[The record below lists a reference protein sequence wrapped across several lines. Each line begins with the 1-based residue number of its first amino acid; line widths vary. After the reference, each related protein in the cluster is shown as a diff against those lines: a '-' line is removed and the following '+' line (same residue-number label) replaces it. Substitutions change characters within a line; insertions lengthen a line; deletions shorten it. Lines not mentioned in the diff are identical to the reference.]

1 MSTSRRHFLRAL
13 GAGAVAPLLPGF
25 LSRALAQPAPSGRQ
39 RTLVCVFQR
48 GAVDGLGM
56 VVPFFDRGYYADRAH
71 IAIARPGRGDATA
84 IDLDGRF
91 GLHPAMRPLVEL
103 WRRRELAVVHAVG
116 SPHETRS
123 HFEAQHYMEAGI
135 TGRAPDR
142 QGWLNRVLQ
151 QQSPGAEDLPA
162 VAIGGGVPMAL
173 RGEVP
178 VFSVAAL
185 GRMRLPAAGRNTGA
199 AVRQGL
205 ERLYD
210 DEGALGED
218 MTEALETF
226 DRLQSIGRQRY
237 EPAGGAEYPRRAPGR
252 QLMDVAR
259 LIKADVGL
267 RVAFVSSGGWD
278 THTGQGAAT
287 GGLANNLTA
296 FAQSLAA
303 FRRDLGDRFEDVV
316 VLTMSEFG
324 RTVAQNGTGGTDHGH
339 GTAMLVMG
347 GPVRGRRVVTDWPG
361 LAPEQRWHRR
371 DLAVTTDFRDLFG
384 EVAERHLGVRDLA
397 SVFPNHATSPDR
409 FPGVL
414 RG

>member
-1 MSTSRRHFLRAL
+1 MTTSRRRFFRLLA
-13 GAGAVAPLLPGF
+13 AGALAPTLPGF
-25 LSRALAQPAPSGRQ
+25 MSRALAQPTPSGRP
-39 RTLVCVFQR
+39 RTLVCLFQR
-48 GAVDGLGM
+48 GAVDGLSM
-56 VVPFFDRGYYADRAH
+56 VVPHFDPGYYADRAH
-71 IAIARPGRGDATA
+71 IAIGRPSRREGTA

-91 GLHPAMRPLVEL
+91 GLHPAMRPLREM
-103 WRRRELAVVHAVG
+103 WNRRELAVVHAVG

-151 QQSPGAEDLPA
+151 QQSPGADDLPA

-173 RGEVP
+173 RGQVP
-178 VFSVAAL
+178 VFGVRAL
-185 GRMRLPAAGRNTGA
+185 GRMRLPAAGRNTRGA
-199 AVRQGL
+199 IRQGL
-205 ERLYD
+205 ERLYEG
-210 DEGALGED
+210 EGALGD
-218 MTEALETF
+218 AMTEALGTF
-226 DRLQSIGRQRY
+226 DRLQSIGRGRY
-237 EPAGGAEYPRRAPGR
+237 EPEGGAEYPRQRPGR
-252 QLMDVAR
+252 ELMDVAR
-259 LIKADVGL
+259 LIKAGVGL
-267 RVAFVSSGGWD
+267 RVAFVSCGGWD
-278 THTGQGAAT
+278 THTGQGAAE
-287 GGLANNLTA
+287 GGLARNLGWLA
-296 FAQSLAA
+296 ESLAA

-361 LAPEQRWHRR
+361 LAPEQRWQRR

-384 EVAERHLGVRDLA
+384 EVAQRHLGVRDLA
-397 SVFPNHATSPDR
+397 SVFPEHTAAPDR

-414 RG
+414 RS